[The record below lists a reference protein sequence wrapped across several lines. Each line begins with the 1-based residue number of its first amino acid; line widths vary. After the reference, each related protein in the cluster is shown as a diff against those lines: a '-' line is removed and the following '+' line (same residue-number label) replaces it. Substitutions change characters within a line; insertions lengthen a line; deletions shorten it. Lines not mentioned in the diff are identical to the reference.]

1 MFRLGAILAE
11 IGRGDTFTRSPSV
24 DDLSII
30 GVFLRSLTFCRAR
43 LGFAKLPTSE
53 LRPGTSRA
61 FKSVPLSL
69 GTSRAFKSVHL
80 SLEARILSFSPDLH
94 PIPYL
99 ERKPGFQNPNECF
112 RRFTVILPA
121 EGEATTKEGIEQNA
135 HGPDICAKAC
145 KRGSSGF
152 AKVGCARKLAKKVVK
167 LAPFARTGL
176 AKTSLRSAQHPPIK

>member
-1 MFRLGAILAE
+1 MQLAASFVFRLGAILAE

-30 GVFLRSLTFCRAR
+30 GVFLRSLIFCRAR

-53 LRPGTSRA
+53 IRPGTSRA
-61 FKSVPLSL
+61 FKSV
-69 GTSRAFKSVHL
+69 RL

-99 ERKPGFQNPNECF
+99 KRKPGFQNPNECF

-145 KRGSSGF
+145 KQGVPGLQRLG
-152 AKVGCARKLAKKVVK
+152 
-167 LAPFARTGL
+167 APE
-176 AKTSLRSAQHPPIK
+176 SLQKRS